1 MDAKRRVVVAALGA
15 LLTIRGTVGQAES
28 GPQKQQGS
36 TLSRY
41 RVDPTQS
48 RLIVE
53 TETSSLARMFSHDH
67 QIEAGD
73 FSGVVTFSEG
83 NVKRASL
90 ELTVRAGSLHLIEE
104 KSVADRAAIENA
116 LREDVLETAKY
127 PEMSF
132 KSHGVTSERRGDG
145 TYDVRLTGD
154 LRLHGVRR
162 TMTIPARVALEPNGL
177 HAIGILEIR
186 QSDFNITPFSF
197 VKGAVVIKDDVT
209 ISFDII
215 ANRLP

>member
-1 MDAKRRVVVAALGA
+1 MGCKRRVFVVVLGA
-15 LLTIRGTVGQAES
+15 LLATRGAVGHGAS
-28 GPQKQQGS
+28 GPPKQQRS
-36 TLSRY
+36 SLSHY
-41 RVDPTQS
+41 RVDPKQS
-48 RLIVE
+48 RLVVE

-116 LREDVLETAKY
+116 LREDVLETVRY
-127 PEMSF
+127 PEISF
-132 KSHGVTSERRGDG
+132 KSRSVASERRGDG

-162 TMTIPARVALEPNGL
+162 TMTVPARIALEPNGL

-186 QSDFNITPFSF
+186 QSDFDITPFSF
-197 VKGAVVIKDDVT
+197 VKGAVVIKDVVT

>member
-1 MDAKRRVVVAALGA
+1 MDGKRRVFVVALGA
-15 LLTIRGTVGQAES
+15 LLVTRGAVGHGES
-28 GPQKQQGS
+28 GPPKQQGS
-36 TLSRY
+36 SLSRY
-41 RVDPTQS
+41 RVDPKQS
-48 RLIVE
+48 RLVVE
-53 TETSSLARMFSHDH
+53 TETSGLARMFSHDH

-116 LREDVLETAKY
+116 LREDVLETARY
-127 PEMSF
+127 PEISF

-145 TYDVRLTGD
+145 TYDVRLTGE

-162 TMTIPARVALEPNGL
+162 TMTVPARIALEPNGL

>member
-1 MDAKRRVVVAALGA
+1 
-15 LLTIRGTVGQAES
+15 
-28 GPQKQQGS
+28 
-36 TLSRY
+36 
-41 RVDPTQS
+41 
-48 RLIVE
+48 
-53 TETSSLARMFSHDH
+53 
-67 QIEAGD
+67 
-73 FSGVVTFSEG
+73 
-83 NVKRASL
+83 
-90 ELTVRAGSLHLIEE
+90 
-104 KSVADRAAIENA
+104 
-116 LREDVLETAKY
+116 
-127 PEMSF
+127 MSF
-132 KSHGVTSERRGDG
+132 KSRRVTSERRGDG

-215 ANRLP
+215 ADRLP